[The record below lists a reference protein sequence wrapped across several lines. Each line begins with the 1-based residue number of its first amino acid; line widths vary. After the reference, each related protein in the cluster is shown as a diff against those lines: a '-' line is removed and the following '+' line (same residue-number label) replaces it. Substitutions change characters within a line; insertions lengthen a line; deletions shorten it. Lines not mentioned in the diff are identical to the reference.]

1 MSRTLRMISTAAAL
15 VAIVTVMA
23 TGAHAVSSKGGG
35 KGKNAAAGAGTGIS
49 LNQDPTTLHLGS
61 TVTFT
66 TSYSLSGNQ
75 YAQVGIRCSQ
85 SGHVVYG
92 ELQNPNYAFTLGG
105 GSSEWW
111 DVGGGA
117 SCTATLY
124 AYSVSGGAESITW
137 LAATDFTAS

>member
-1 MSRTLRMISTAAAL
+1 MGMRKLTVIAAL
-15 VAIVTVMA
+15 VAVVTVMA

-35 KGKNAAAGAGTGIS
+35 KGKNSGAATTPGIW
-49 LNQDPTTLHLGS
+49 LNQDATTLHLGS
-61 TVTFT
+61 KVTFT
-66 TSYSLSGNQ
+66 TSYSGLSGNE
-75 YAQVGIRCSQ
+75 YAQIGLSCSQ

-92 ELQNPNYAFTLGG
+92 ELQGPDYTFTLGG

-124 AYSVSGGAESITW
+124 AYSLSGGSESIRW
-137 LAATDFTAS
+137 LAATDFTVS